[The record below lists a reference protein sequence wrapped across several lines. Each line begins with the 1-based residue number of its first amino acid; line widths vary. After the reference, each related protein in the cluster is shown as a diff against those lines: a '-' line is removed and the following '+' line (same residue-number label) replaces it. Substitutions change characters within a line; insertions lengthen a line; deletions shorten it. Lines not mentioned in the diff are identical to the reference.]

1 MIIITELLIKNF
13 ILVDVRC
20 RLSLLVISA
29 EITDVIVVRVVLPVA
44 VLHHLALGQ
53 VRTPFNELGKPG
65 DDIIFSSLVKIKASI
80 LYLSMHVAYVVQKS
94 VNLPFQKLFW
104 RLSLA

>member
-65 DDIIFSSLVKIKASI
+65 GKPGKCFVKMILSLV
-80 LYLSMHVAYVVQKS
+80 
-94 VNLPFQKLFW
+94 P
-104 RLSLA
+104 